1 MYTKV
6 DSAMTTGDLIAGK
19 DYRVVVYCGYDVEK
33 NIPRA
38 TENKIGSVI
47 GWFTVDDGKI
57 VSDNKTYD
65 EAEPVLFFAEPFKRE
80 LVVVVDKKFFDG
92 SELIEH
98 LFGLTEK
105 RRKNEC

>member
-6 DSAMTTGDLIAGK
+6 DSTMTIGDLIAGK

-65 EAEPVLFFAEPFKRE
+65 ETEPVLFFAEPFKRE
-80 LVVVVDKKFFDG
+80 LVVVVDNKFFDG
-92 SELIEH
+92 SELIDR
-98 LFGLTEK
+98 LFGLTEE

>member
-6 DSAMTTGDLIAGK
+6 DSTMTIGDLIAGK

-92 SELIEH
+92 SVLIER
-98 LFGLTEK
+98 LFGLTEE

>member
-6 DSAMTTGDLIAGK
+6 DSAMTIGDLIAGK

-80 LVVVVDKKFFDG
+80 LVVVVHKKFFDG
-92 SELIEH
+92 SELIER